1 MSDDDTLSI
10 IQRIFH
16 AYPDKPLDEST
27 LKVYEDEL
35 ADIPSMLLERAARQ
49 LIRTSAFFPRIS
61 ELRQAADR
69 IAGTTFN
76 LPAASLGDNYLNLE
90 AHLLEKDYFQHAE
103 FNINKWDKLADQ
115 LEQVNRPYR
124 AAEVREKAHHIQER
138 EKAFQRGED
147 DPSLEARQRYAQWD
161 SNP

>member
-10 IQRIFH
+10 LQRIFH

-35 ADIPSMLLERAARQ
+35 AEIPIMLLEQAARQ
-49 LIRTSAFFPRIS
+49 LIRTCSFFPCIS

-69 IAGTTFN
+69 IAGTTFT
-76 LPAASLGDNYLNLE
+76 LPAASLGASYLNVE
-90 AHLLEKDYFQHAE
+90 AHLLEKDYFRHAE
-103 FNINKWDKLADQ
+103 FDIKKWEKLANQ

-124 AAEVREKAHHIQER
+124 AAEVREKAIHIQER
-138 EKAFQRGED
+138 EKTFQRGVD
-147 DPSLEARQRYAQWD
+147 YPSRETRQRYAEWE